1 MPDVMPLILRY
12 TIHRGSDDFDDPLRN
27 EGSMNQNDMDRYFWR
42 TGQAWS
48 GDQRKSRT
56 PPAKSN
62 GLSRGILFV
71 LAVLG
76 AATAIV
82 FFQR

>member
-1 MPDVMPLILRY
+1 
-12 TIHRGSDDFDDPLRN
+12 
-27 EGSMNQNDMDRYFWR
+27 MNQNDMDRYFWR

-48 GDQRKSRT
+48 GDQRRSWIPR
-56 PPAKSN
+56 AKSN
-62 GLSRGILFV
+62 GLSWGILFV

-76 AATAIV
+76 TATAMM